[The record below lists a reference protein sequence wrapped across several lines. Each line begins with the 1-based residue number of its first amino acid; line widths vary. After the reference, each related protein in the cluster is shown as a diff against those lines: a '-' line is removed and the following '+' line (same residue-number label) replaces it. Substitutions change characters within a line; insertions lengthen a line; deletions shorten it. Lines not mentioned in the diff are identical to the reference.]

1 MNIVI
6 KPLEEQYVDQV
17 CRLEETAFSMPWQK
31 SAFLEMIEEKNACYL
46 VALEGKK
53 VVAACGLRN
62 ILGEGEITNVV
73 TDENYRNQG
82 IGYFLLSHLMERGKE
97 MGVEA
102 FTLEVRVSN
111 YGAIHLYEK
120 LGFRKEGIR
129 KNFYEKPREDGLIM
143 WKR

>member
-17 CRLEETAFSMPWQK
+17 CRLEEAAFSMPWQK

-46 VALEGKK
+46 VALEEKK
-53 VVAACGLRN
+53 VIATCGLRN

-120 LGFRKEGIR
+120 LGFHKEGIR